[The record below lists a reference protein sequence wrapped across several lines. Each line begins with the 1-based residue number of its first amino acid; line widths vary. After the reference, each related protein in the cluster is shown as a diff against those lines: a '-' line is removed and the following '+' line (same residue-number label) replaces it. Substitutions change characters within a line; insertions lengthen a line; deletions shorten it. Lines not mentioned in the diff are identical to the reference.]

1 MRIALLPFPVL
12 EKPRTAGPQ
21 DFWHLA
27 PARVPLPTPA
37 PRPPAECR
45 IFVSLFHC
53 FTCFTCFTWNMKQW
67 NSIFRF
73 SSETVKQWNSYR
85 KKERN
90 SETVSLFHQNRF
102 YFWTTEKMVLEHLVW
117 ANLLFFQ
124 PIFQKNRE
132 FRKQNKFYSRTNSIS
147 IYWYRLDLFV

>member
-1 MRIALLPFPVL
+1 MALQVAKQLSYIPG
-12 EKPRTAGPQ
+12 KTRKTWIWKTALKKSAIYVFQ
-21 DFWHLA
+21 S
-27 PARVPLPTPA
+27 
-37 PRPPAECR
+37 ECK

-67 NSIFRF
+67 NSTFRF

-85 KKERN
+85 KKEWN
-90 SETVSLFHQNRF
+90 SETVSLFHQNCF
-102 YFWTTEKMVLEHLVW
+102 YFLKHGKMVLEQIVG

-132 FRKQNKFYSRTNSIS
+132 FRKQNKLYSR
-147 IYWYRLDLFV
+147 F